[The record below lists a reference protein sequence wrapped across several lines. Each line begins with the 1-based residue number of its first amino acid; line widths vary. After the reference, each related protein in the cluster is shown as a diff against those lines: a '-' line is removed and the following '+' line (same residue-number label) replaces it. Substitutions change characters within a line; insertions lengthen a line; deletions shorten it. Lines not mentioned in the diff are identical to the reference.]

1 MEIMKENYVV
11 ITSGGT
17 ARTILTS
24 RVKEI
29 KRNETIVHTAKVHC
43 SYRSRIFK
51 SELRGAK

>member
-1 MEIMKENYVV
+1 MKENYVV

-43 SYRSRIFK
+43 SLEAEFSK
-51 SELRGAK
+51 VN

>member
-1 MEIMKENYVV
+1 MSQTLNVLSID
-11 ITSGGT
+11 
-17 ARTILTS
+17 
-24 RVKEI
+24 

>member
-1 MEIMKENYVV
+1 MKENYIVV
-11 ITSGGT
+11 TSGGT